1 MTRIKNRQSQTVKTP
16 LPIIGKLRI
25 GEKKQNNQGKE
36 YPVSLDYFK
45 ATGKYADMFHSMYGE
60 KPDQIQV
67 IFISDD
73 DNVSCNE
80 LWEGREK
87 KTGALAGRS
96 DGEKY
101 ELWDYEK
108 NDGYKET
115 KSRDKVA
122 KFTKEHGIEWHVI
135 LTLNFII
142 PKIKGVFGM
151 WQLQTKGTKSSIENI
166 INTYDSLKE
175 HAGTICNIPFDLQV
189 QKVTG
194 QKPGQK
200 RKYPVIS
207 LVPHIS
213 AKNVEMVRNF
223 LEGGGEINKLGMLTD
238 EKINQLQLNDK
249 NE

>member
-1 MTRIKNRQSQTVKTP
+1 MSRIKNRNIQQKTP
-16 LPIIGKLRI
+16 LPIVGKIRV
-25 GEKKQNNQGKE
+25 GEKTKNNQGKE
-36 YPVSLDYFK
+36 YPISLDYFK
-45 ATGKYADMFHSMYGE
+45 ATGNYATLFTEIYGE
-60 KPDQIQV
+60 KPNQIQI
-67 IFISDD
+67 IFITDD
-73 DNVSCNE
+73 DKVSCHE
-80 LWEGREK
+80 EWEGREK
-87 KTGALAGRS
+87 KTGNLAGTS
-96 DGEKY
+96 DGESFRLWNYQNERYEIFTDKDYLKKY
-101 ELWDYEK
+101 TE
-108 NDGYKET
+108 
-115 KSRDKVA
+115 
-122 KFTKEHGIEWHVI
+122 EHGIQWSVI
-135 LTLNFII
+135 LTLNFIV